1 MDETCVKLIPVRV
14 SAFIK
19 LILDQMVLLTWCL
32 IGFKFIL
39 KACDIQTTSP
49 FSSY

>member
-1 MDETCVKLIPVRV
+1 MCEVNTSKV
-14 SAFIK
+14 SAFIN
-19 LILDQMVLLTWCL
+19 LILDQMVLLPECL
-32 IGFKFIL
+32 IGFKFIF